1 MDPMQF
7 LDILDG
13 SLSEAELTAL
23 CRQFGVAYTA
33 FPGGSKRDKA
43 REFLGYI
50 RRQGRMAGLA
60 EATVVLRPDLA
71 QPIAH
76 LFAAKDQE
84 LVWLD
89 QIAAG
94 QGRTVE
100 SGVTWRWPA
109 APADPERPT
118 QPQPAYQTL
127 KATELPPNPYTP
139 GMPITNQSMFFGR
152 HSESEQLL
160 AALRA
165 KGHVAVVGSRQF
177 GASSLLYRVAQPI
190 AGDAQCLVAYVDM
203 KLPAHHTVSG
213 LLDAAWTQWW
223 ARVQPGK
230 PAPVRN
236 LAEFVTAVRKLNAA
250 GYRPLL
256 FLDELE
262 QLLWRPD
269 VFDDNL
275 LAAWHE
281 LGRDGLL
288 GLAVT
293 AHATPAD
300 LFVHS
305 DYSAPFHD
313 LFQPLNLGLLD
324 AAAARE
330 LLAAPPQAAGLSL
343 PNGAVDHLL
352 DRAGPH
358 PFFLQLAGL
367 YLFDAL
373 AEGVYSR
380 AGVEVQFVAAAE
392 PYWQE
397 VWDSLSPL
405 AQAHYPTGQVAHDR
419 GVYARVGQDEGMAG
433 RQLRILANRGLA
445 AADAEGYRPFSQ
457 GFADWVA
464 RQRAATEAAALA
476 TAAPAVTAAD
486 TPPTASSRPAAG

>member
-13 SLSEAELTAL
+13 ALSEAELTAL
-23 CRQFGVAYTA
+23 CRQFDVAYTA
-33 FPGGSKRDKA
+33 FPGATKRDKA

-84 LVWLD
+84 LAWLD
-89 QIAAG
+89 QLAAG
-94 QGRTVE
+94 GGRGLE

-118 QPQPAYQTL
+118 QPYPIQSSPA
-127 KATELPPNPYTP
+127 KEPPANPYTP
-139 GMPITNQSMFFGR
+139 GVPVTNREMFFGR
-152 HSESEQLL
+152 RSESEQLL
-160 AALRA
+160 TQLRE
-165 KGHVAVVGSRQF
+165 KSHVAVIGSRRF
-177 GASSLLYRVAQPI
+177 GASSLLYQAAQTL
-190 AGDAQCLVAYVDM
+190 AGDAQLLAAYVDM
-203 KLPAHHTVSG
+203 KNLAHCTLPG

-223 ARVQPGK
+223 TRIQPGK
-230 PAPVRN
+230 PAPVRT

-250 GYRPLL
+250 GFRPLL

-262 QLLWRPD
+262 QLIWRPA
-269 VFDDNL
+269 VFDNNL
-275 LAAWHE
+275 FAAWHE
-281 LGRDGLL
+281 LGRDGQL

-293 AHATPAD
+293 AHDTPAD
-300 LFVHS
+300 LFVQG
-305 DYSAPFHD
+305 DYTAPFHE
-313 LFQPLNLGLLD
+313 LFQSLNLGLLD

-330 LLAAPPQAAGLSL
+330 LLTTPSQAATLSL
-343 PNGAVDHLL
+343 PEGTVDHLL

-358 PFFLQLAGL
+358 PFFLHLAGL

-373 AEGVYSR
+373 ARGIYSG
-380 AGVEVQFVAAAE
+380 AAVEAHFVAAAE

-397 VWDSLSPL
+397 MWDSLSPL
-405 AQAHYPTGQVAHDR
+405 AQAHYPAGIVGRDR
-419 GVYARVGQDEGMAG
+419 VSDDKGMAG
-433 RQLRILANRGLA
+433 RQLRILVNRGLA
-445 AADAEGYRPFSQ
+445 AADAGGYRPFSQ

-464 RQRAATEAAALA
+464 RQRAAAEAAALVSGSL
-476 TAAPAVTAAD
+476 AVRAAD
-486 TPPTASSRPAAG
+486 TPPAS

>member
-13 SLSEAELTAL
+13 AFSEAELIAL

-76 LFAAKDQE
+76 LFAAKDHE
-84 LVWLD
+84 LIWLD

-94 QGRTVE
+94 EGRTME

-118 QPQPAYQTL
+118 QPYPAFQSPP
-127 KATELPPNPYTP
+127 ATEPPANPYTP
-139 GMPITNQSMFFGR
+139 GVPVTNQAMFFGR
-152 HSESEQLL
+152 HSEAEQLL
-160 AALRA
+160 GYLRA
-165 KGHVAVVGSRQF
+165 KEHVAIVGSRRF
-177 GASSLLYRVAQPI
+177 GASSLLYRAAQSL
-190 AGDAQCLVAYVDM
+190 AGDAQLLAAYVDM
-203 KLPAHHTVSG
+203 KNPALCTLPG

-230 PAPVRN
+230 PAPVRS
-236 LAEFVTAVRKLNAA
+236 LAEFVTAVRKLNSA
-250 GYRPLL
+250 GFRPLL

-262 QLLWRPD
+262 QLIWRPGE
-269 VFDDNL
+269 FDGNL
-275 LAAWHE
+275 FAAWHE

-288 GLAVT
+288 GLSVT

-300 LFVHS
+300 LFAPGDH
-305 DYSAPFHD
+305 SAPFHE
-313 LFQPLNLGLLD
+313 LFQVLNLGLLD
-324 AAAARE
+324 AAAGRE

-343 PNGAVDHLL
+343 PNSAVDHLL
-352 DRAGPH
+352 DLAGPH
-358 PFFLQLAGL
+358 PFFLHLAGL

-373 AEGVYSR
+373 AQGGYSR
-380 AGVEVQFVAAAE
+380 ADVAARFITAAE
-392 PYWQE
+392 PYWQAM
-397 VWDSLSPL
+397 WDSLSPL
-405 AQAHYPTGQVAHDR
+405 AQTHYPAGRVAHAGR
-419 GVYARVGQDEGMAG
+419 GRPDDGMAV

-445 AADAEGYRPFSQ
+445 AAGENGYHPFSQ

-464 RQRAATEAAALA
+464 RQRAATEAAVLVTGSLA
-476 TAAPAVTAAD
+476 VRAAD
-486 TPPTASSRPAAG
+486 TPPVS